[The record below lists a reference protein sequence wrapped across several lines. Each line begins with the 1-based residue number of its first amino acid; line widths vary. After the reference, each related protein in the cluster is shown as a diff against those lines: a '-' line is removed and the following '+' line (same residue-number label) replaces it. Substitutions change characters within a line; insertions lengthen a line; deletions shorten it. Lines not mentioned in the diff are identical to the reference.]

1 MFLQESRDHL
11 THQMMFKGALKTHD
25 KYEKFLNEILNI
37 QEKLNPL
44 SHIKKFEI
52 IKGDAVKEFPK
63 YILKNQHTII
73 SLAYFD
79 FDIYEPTKELLKL
92 IKPRLVRGSVLA
104 FDELND
110 PTSWRNIS
118 SNGNFRVKQYSA

>member
-1 MFLQESRDHL
+1 
-11 THQMMFKGALKTHD
+11 MMFKGALKTHD

-52 IKGDAVKEFPK
+52 IKGDAVTDFPK
-63 YILKNQHTII
+63 YILKNQPTII

-110 PTSWRNIS
+110 PDSPGETLAVMETL
-118 SNGNFRVKQYSA
+118 G